1 MHSATSPDLDRQTS
15 RSSPG
20 QHDRKTS
27 LISPGGLM
35 GLVRQTSKDRATD
48 RTTGDRATDG
58 GAMTPKPG
66 GNRKAAAPS
75 MGSERAFVST
85 SFGPPSPEPP
95 LAKQATGLE
104 DAKAAVASVGV
115 VNLDEQIKDD
125 KKFETNRL

>member
-35 GLVRQTSKDRATD
+35 GLVRQTS
-48 RTTGDRATDG
+48 TGDRATDG